1 MESNLISV
9 SKIFT
14 EKLLRIPDYQ
24 RGYAWTNKEVSE
36 FWNDLTFLEPNK
48 NHYVGVLTLEDVPS
62 KNVESWVEDH
72 WIIFSKSY
80 KPHYIVDG
88 QQRITT
94 VIILIQSIIEEVSR
108 REDGIQLNYTDLV
121 DIRRKFIFEEKSRT
135 SSRSYIFGYD
145 KDNPSY
151 EYLKKNIFQEDSVNS
166 STVENTIYTQNL
178 SNAKAFFCEK
188 LKDMEISSIEFVYK
202 KLTQHFL
209 FNSYS
214 LDEEIDTYVAFETM
228 NNRGKPLSHLELLK
242 NRLIYLTT
250 KIDENDHH
258 KSSLRHS
265 INECWKSMYHFLGRA
280 MANRLDDDTF
290 LYHHSTIY
298 FKELLIS
305 KEKPAE
311 DDDKVYKIY
320 DIPMYVY
327 EVEEYRHLD
336 HMFIHTNNRS
346 VLLDDIFSAKPINDE
361 SRNHEMTLD
370 MINQYVKN
378 LKKSVETWYN
388 IHNPTQSNLN
398 LEIIEWLSKINKI
411 RHWTTTRLLL
421 LEVLNGNYSKDEV
434 VSFLKNIER
443 ILLVQ
448 TMLYRHYYSE
458 SSEFA
463 PLALYLKRHK
473 NLPNVTAKVKDAADH
488 LIKVAQSPGAFRE
501 SFKNGDF
508 YTWPGI
514 RYFLYQYEYKLKS
527 NTKNYRDKLSW
538 DEFSKNE
545 HDKDFKTI
553 EHIYPQTPKHKY
565 WRDLFKGLSTKQ
577 KKMLRNSPGNLVA
590 LSHAKNSSLSNK
602 PFSEKKKDYRNGCY
616 SEIALTE
623 FEDWGKDE
631 ILNRSVELMH
641 FLDTNWELGLCPA
654 AALKDRSKRR
664 DFYLSFLNLNF

>member
-1 MESNLISV
+1 MDSNLISV

-24 RGYAWTNKEVSE
+24 RGYAWTKKEVSE
-36 FWNDLTFLEPNK
+36 FWNDLTFLESGK
-48 NHYVGVLTLEDVPS
+48 NHYVGVLTLEDVPN
-62 KNVESWVEDH
+62 KNIDGWVEDH

-94 VIILIQSIIEEVSR
+94 VIILIQSIIEEITKR
-108 REDGIQLNYTDLV
+108 DRNLQLNYTDLI

-151 EYLKKNIFQEDSVNS
+151 EYLKKNIFLEESVNS
-166 STVENTIYTQNL
+166 SVVENTIYTQNL
-178 SNAKAFFCEK
+178 SNAKEFFCNK
-188 LKDMEISSIEFVYK
+188 LKEMTITEIEFIYK

-250 KIDENDHH
+250 KIDEESHH

-298 FKELLIS
+298 FKDLLIS
-305 KEKPAE
+305 KDNPADE
-311 DDDKVYKIY
+311 DDKVYRIY
-320 DIPMYVY
+320 DIPLYVH
-327 EVEEYRHLD
+327 ELEEYRRLD

-361 SRNHEMTLD
+361 SRNHAMSLD
-370 MINQYVKN
+370 VIHQYVKS

-388 IHNPTQSNLN
+388 IHNPSQSNLN
-398 LEIIEWLSKINKI
+398 PEITEWLSKINKLK
-411 RHWTTTRLLL
+411 HWPMARLLL
-421 LEVLNGNYSKDEV
+421 LEIFNDNYSKEEII
-434 VSFLKNIER
+434 SCLKNIER
-443 ILLVQ
+443 LLFVQ
-448 TMLYRHYYSE
+448 TMTYRHYYSE
-458 SSEFA
+458 SSELA

-473 NLPNVTAKVKDAADH
+473 DLSFIVSKLRDAADN
-488 LIKVAQSPGAFRE
+488 LIKFVDMPGAFRE
-501 SFKNGDF
+501 SFKNGNF

-527 NTKNYRDKLSW
+527 SMKNYRDKLSW
-538 DEFSKNE
+538 EEFSKSE
-545 HDKDFKTI
+545 KDKDFKTI
-553 EHIYPQTPKHKY
+553 EHIYPQKPKNKY
-565 WRDLFKGLSTKQ
+565 WTELYKGLSTKQ
-577 KKMLRNSPGNLVA
+577 RKLLRNSPGNLVA
-590 LSHAKNSSLSNK
+590 LSHGKNSSLSNK
-602 PFSEKKKDYRNGCY
+602 PFNEKKKDYKNGCY
-616 SEIALTE
+616 SEIVLTE
-623 FEDWGKDE
+623 LDDWGKEE
-631 ILNRSVELMH
+631 ILNRTVELMH

-654 AALKDRSKRR
+654 PVLKDKVKRR
-664 DFYLSFLNLNF
+664 DFYLNFLNLNF